1 MLRRMTAPPMKGLWH
16 AALHVRDL
24 QAMRAFYM
32 DLLGYRLEWQPD
44 PDNLYLTR
52 GRDNLALHA
61 SVDGPAAGEP
71 RGALDHLGFVLAEA
85 AHVDLWAAHL
95 RAAGFEPE
103 AAPRSHRD
111 GARSFYV
118 LDPEGNCL
126 QFIHHPPIAGA

>member
-1 MLRRMTAPPMKGLWH
+1 MLPPMSAPPMKGLWH

-24 QAMRAFYM
+24 SAMRSFYV
-32 DLLGYRLEWQPD
+32 DLLGYSVEWQPD
-44 PDNLYLTR
+44 PDNLYLSR

-61 SVDGPAAGEP
+61 STEGPAPGEP

-85 AHVDLWAAHL
+85 AHVDQWAEHL
-95 RAAGFEPE
+95 GAAGFPPL

-118 LDPEGNCL
+118 LDPEGNQL